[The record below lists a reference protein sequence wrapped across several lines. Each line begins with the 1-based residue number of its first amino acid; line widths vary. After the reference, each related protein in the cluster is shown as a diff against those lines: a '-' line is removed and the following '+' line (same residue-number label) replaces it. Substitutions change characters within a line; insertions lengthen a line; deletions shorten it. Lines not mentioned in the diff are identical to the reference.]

1 MDISC
6 NSEFNQL
13 EYHQMMTNFPTP
25 EELNDILYLPSLQTM
40 EPQLYSH
47 QSPAVTTWNTEAAQ
61 QLKHTSYMNTTTN
74 QCSSGFGEYGVIGNL
89 QPKKESTLLAHRN
102 VSRGVSQARDH
113 IIAERRRREKLSQRF
128 IALSTI
134 VPGLKKTDKASVLGG
149 TIKYLK
155 HLQDRVR
162 FLEEQASQ
170 RTIDSVVFLNKS
182 RLSVA
187 DTELEC
193 TALPEIE
200 ARSSGK
206 SVLIR
211 VHCERRKGV
220 VKITMAEIEKLN
232 LTVINSSVITFGSN
246 SIHITIISQMG
257 EGFNITTKDVATSI
271 KSSLEAFTNA
281 NLI

>member
-6 NSEFNQL
+6 NSEYNQL
-13 EYHQMMTNFPTP
+13 EYQMMTNFPTP
-25 EELNDILYLPSLQTM
+25 EELNDILSLPSLQTM

-47 QSPAVTTWNTEAAQ
+47 QSPVVTTLNAEAAK
-61 QLKHTSYMNTTTN
+61 QLKHRSYMNTTTN
-74 QCSSGFGEYGVIGNL
+74 QCSSGFGEYGAMGNL
-89 QPKKESTLLAHRN
+89 QPKKEHTVLAQRN

-113 IIAERRRREKLSQRF
+113 IMAERRRREKLSQRF

-170 RTIDSVVFLNKS
+170 RTIESVVYLNKS

-193 TALPEIE
+193 IALPEIE
-200 ARSSGK
+200 ARSSGIN
-206 SVLIR
+206 VLIR

-220 VKITMAEIEKLN
+220 VEITMAEIEKLK
-232 LTVINSSVITFGSN
+232 LTVINSSVITFGS
-246 SIHITIISQMG
+246 SSLHLTIISQMG
-257 EGFNITTKDVATSI
+257 EGFNITTKDVVTSI
-271 KSSLEAFTNA
+271 KSSLEAFMNA
-281 NLI
+281 NLV

>member
-1 MDISC
+1 M
-6 NSEFNQL
+6 SE
-13 EYHQMMTNFPTP
+13 YQMMTNFPTP
-25 EELNDILYLPSLQTM
+25 EELNDILSLPSLQTM

-47 QSPAVTTWNTEAAQ
+47 QSPVVTTLNAEAAK
-61 QLKHTSYMNTTTN
+61 QLKHRSYLNTTTN
-74 QCSSGFGEYGVIGNL
+74 QCSSGFGEYGGMGNL
-89 QPKKESTLLAHRN
+89 QAKKEPTLLAQRN

-113 IIAERRRREKLSQRF
+113 IMAERRRREKLSQRF

-170 RTIDSVVFLNKS
+170 RTIESVVYLNKS

-187 DTELEC
+187 DTELERI
-193 TALPEIE
+193 ALPEIE

-206 SVLIR
+206 NVLIR

-220 VKITMAEIEKLN
+220 VEITMAEIEKLK
-232 LTVINSSVITFGSN
+232 LTVINSSVITFGS
-246 SIHITIISQMG
+246 SSLHLTIISQMG

-271 KSSLEAFTNA
+271 KSSLEAFMNA
-281 NLI
+281 NLV